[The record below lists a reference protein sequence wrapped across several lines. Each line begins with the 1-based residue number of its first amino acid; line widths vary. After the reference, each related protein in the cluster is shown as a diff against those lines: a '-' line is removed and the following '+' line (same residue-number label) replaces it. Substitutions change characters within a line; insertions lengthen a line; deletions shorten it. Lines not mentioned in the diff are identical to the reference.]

1 MYIYIYIHMGSSYI
15 QSMYQYVYIYIYPIS
30 TELSKCKSHG
40 HMTQVLSWLANHMLS
55 EMASPSR
62 TVFVYGFSAENR
74 GIIDQINESTHI
86 YSTPGVS

>member
-1 MYIYIYIHMGSSYI
+1 MYIYIYIWVHHISNQCI
-15 QSMYQYVYIYIYPIS
+15 SMCIYIYPIS